1 MSEGSPDS
9 AGVRGSGQCGVMQE
23 GAAPLSK
30 ETVSRLLSNYG
41 MFFIL
46 LLLCA
51 FFSFATLT
59 ESYPE
64 GAAAAE
70 VVAARLDPASE
81 LVAAAVSASSSD
93 TAFAARLTMLLEA
106 RGIPLAVVSG
116 NPREIRAGL
125 ENLLEQQT
133 VPVQIL
139 TTSDAYATVSRV
151 KDNVPGLEAVPVSQP
166 PSHTWPTFL
175 KTDNLL
181 NVANQITVMAIVA
194 AGMTMVIITGGID
207 LSVGSLIAL
216 STVVT
221 AWLIRRSGGV
231 DATTAALIACSLG
244 GIAACACF
252 GSFSGF
258 MITRFELPPFIA
270 TLAIMLVARG
280 FAYIISEG
288 RPIYEIPARFTWLGR
303 GTIGFGIP
311 AAVVLMGAI
320 YAIAGLL
327 MSGTRLGRHI
337 YAVGGNPE
345 SARLSGIPNRRVL
358 LFVYTLTGALA
369 GLGGVVMASQL
380 RGGAGTY
387 APMYELYIIAA
398 VVVGG
403 TSLSGGQG
411 RIAGTLIGAFII
423 AVIQN
428 GMNLTNVESYTQ
440 NVVLG
445 FVILGAVLLD
455 RLKQKGFG
463 MRWLRR
469 AVD

>member
-1 MSEGSPDS
+1 M
-9 AGVRGSGQCGVMQE
+9 
-23 GAAPLSK
+23 L
-30 ETVSRLLSNYG
+30 
-41 MFFIL
+41 FIL

-51 FFSFATLT
+51 YFSFATLN
-59 ESYPE
+59 EVYPE
-64 GAAAAE
+64 GVEAAE
-70 VVAARLDPASE
+70 AIASRLEGTMEGPVAVAAGD
-81 LVAAAVSASSSD
+81 SD
-93 TAFAARLTMLLEA
+93 TDAAFVQRLAALLEA
-106 RGIPLAVVSG
+106 RNIDSTIASGSPRDVRAVFEELLSG
-116 NPREIRAGL
+116 GHKPTLIF
-125 ENLLEQQT
+125 
-133 VPVQIL
+133 
-139 TTSDAYATVSRV
+139 TTSESYATIARI
-151 KDNVPGLEAVPVSQP
+151 KDNLPGLESVPLMPP
-166 PSHTWPTFL
+166 PSYIWPTFL

-194 AGMTMVIITGGID
+194 VGMTMVIITGGID

-221 AWLIRRSGGV
+221 AWLVKHKGGV
-231 DATTAALIACSLG
+231 DASTAALIACSLG

-252 GSFSGF
+252 GSFSGL
-258 MITRFELPPFIA
+258 MITRFDLPPFIA

-288 RPIYEIPARFTWLGR
+288 RPIYAFPGRFTWLGR
-303 GTIGFGIP
+303 GSAGFGIP
-311 AAVVLMGAI
+311 AAVVLMLVI
-320 YAIAGLL
+320 YALAWIL

-358 LFVYTLTGALA
+358 MFVYTVTGALA
-369 GLGGVVMASQL
+369 GVGGVVMASQL
-380 RGGAGTY
+380 QGGAGTY
-387 APMYELYIIAA
+387 APMYELYIVAS

-411 RIAGTLIGAFII
+411 RIPGTLIGAFII

-455 RLKQKGFG
+455 GLKKKGFG
-463 MRWLRR
+463 IRWLRR
-469 AVD
+469 AGRS